1 MMENDQ
7 RGHFRSTL
15 SRIFDR
21 TTWVFIVLLLVSL
34 ALVWTLKGQ
43 ATVELAFGRGGALML
58 SVLPQLAAGLT
69 IGAFVQVLVQRE
81 TIAGFLE
88 RGPALA
94 GPALGMFAGALTP
107 SGPFVSFPIAV
118 LLWRSGTDA
127 GTVVAYITA
136 WALIGVERA
145 LVWELPIMG
154 PEFTALRYV
163 ACLPGPILAGLLARQ
178 IAARTGLD
186 RDRGGEEG

>member
-1 MMENDQ
+1 MTEDG
-7 RGHFRSTL
+7 RPRSSRTL
-15 SRIFDR
+15 LARLFDR
-21 TTWVFIVLLLVSL
+21 TTLVFLALLLISL
-34 ALVWTLKGQ
+34 ALVWTLEGP
-43 ATVELAFGRGGALML
+43 AVIERAFARGGALML

-69 IGAFVQVLVQRE
+69 IGAFVQVLVRRE

-94 GPALGMFAGALTP
+94 GPAIGMVAGALTP
-107 SGPFVSFPIAV
+107 SGPFVSFPMTV
-118 LLWRSGTDA
+118 LLWRSGTDV
-127 GTVVAYITA
+127 GTVVAYITG
-136 WALIGVERA
+136 WALVGIERA

-178 IAARTGLD
+178 IAARTGLA
-186 RDRGGEEG
+186 RDRGAEER